1 MQNTASPLNTLLPM
15 IILFGFLLLRMRSMA
30 GVRPMRLQW
39 LWIRPAIVTLLAA
52 LVVYTAP
59 PHGILQALILA
70 ITLAAGALLGW
81 HQAKLMAITVDA
93 DTGTLQVKASVWA
106 LASFF
111 AVVLLRVGLRSWLT
125 GTDSPLHAYVN
136 LVTDCFLVF
145 IVGFYS
151 ARAIEMFLRGRALLA
166 ARQGSNQPM

>member
-1 MQNTASPLNTLLPM
+1 MQNTSNPLSTLLPV
-15 IILFGFLLLRMRSMA
+15 IIVFGVLLLRMRRMA
-30 GVRPMRLQW
+30 GVQPMRLQW

-52 LVVYTAP
+52 LVVYSAP

-70 ITLAAGALLGW
+70 ATLAAGALLGW
-81 HQAKLMAITVDA
+81 HQAKLMTITVD
-93 DTGTLQVKASVWA
+93 DGTGTLQVRASVWA

-111 AVVLLRVGLRSWLT
+111 AVVLLRVGLRRWLT
-125 GTDSPLHAYVN
+125 GAESPLHAYVN
-136 LVTDCFLVF
+136 VVTDCFLLF

-166 ARQGSNQPM
+166 ARLRHGD